1 MHSFKTLITTIA
13 SCTALSASFAWA
25 DLKNSEASGD
35 VCSPKIHFNIPNS
48 WDNAYLIIGN
58 TAIAFPRP
66 KLQDNGWTTI
76 DLASTKTNDD
86 IYFYINGVNKNDCND
101 GKCATKNGVN
111 VKPNNAR
118 TEGFSCK
125 DVGTEGEIWIQE
137 HPDVSKKGQVYVTT
151 QKPNIKE
158 LYVFTPDNWTWKV
171 SPPIIEEDGKPRE
184 MQVDTEHCGWYFRR
198 YIDEPLP
205 QNVIIYSKNDPSKK
219 RAIGMGG
226 EKALNEGVAAEPIEL
241 ADLFELFET
250 VPDYYGAVYF
260 LADESQADA
269 LGGDTYGW
277 SATRPSEAVGNC
289 SFSTAFIIYDTDA
302 SLHPSFSCWGQG
314 GEGCQAASGTAA
326 QGVDKQTA
334 LKAIN
339 DCMGVTTGIVEST
352 LDKTTKKPKLSAA
365 GKKCFIDEKYFN
377 QLFNY
382 TEGVN
387 EMSCYNMNFTRTN
400 NGKWEFD
407 SDNITS
413 YGLKT
418 LVQGGFYP
426 VEATTDA
433 VIKFADTLQKPL
445 PAARTKRTAEG
456 PVYWGPELRKTDPT
470 EQLPI
475 INLFCNGAGWDKGFN
490 CNGLFADGES
500 TESFVKEKLNLDQ
513 QACVFGWSC
522 DDEASAPE
530 GWPVFAIGTETKAAQ
545 GANATHRW
553 TSEVGKE
560 GNGGRNQHFCAET
573 HATFRFS
580 KGLNFSISGNDDIW
594 VFIDNKLAIDIG
606 GTHLTAPGYV
616 DLDKFM
622 PNAIVDSLYDIDI
635 FTCDRRTTSSNL
647 SIKTNIVLANSPEHV
662 LSLTNPDHID
672 TLQKY
677 RQNYD
682 KRYTICYNSTLT
694 FPCFITS
701 SKDVSICKDP
711 RYDRFVEKYTFLFSK
726 DKTGQDSTQTLISEA
741 EFEANP
747 KQICEGD
754 ICGFDVTIPG
764 LPIINEEKLKEVYA
778 PGQYYFVIKIG
789 GDTKAIDVN
798 LENTMGVANRK
809 IALDETSFNVMKTG
823 MLEFAIVTSE
833 PNNTNRYAVMDMK
846 GQVIT
851 AGILNNSTTRVKVP
865 TTGSYIVKVGT
876 DYKRVN
882 VK

>member
-58 TAIAFPRP
+58 TAIAFPKP
-66 KLQDNGWTTI
+66 KLSDNGWTVI
-76 DLASTKTNDD
+76 DLGKTKTNDD
-86 IYFYINGVNKNDCND
+86 IYFYINGVDKNECSS

-158 LYVFTPDNWTWKV
+158 FYVFMPDNWTWKA
-171 SPPIIEEDGKPRE
+171 STPIIDEDGKPRE

-205 QNVIIYSKNDPSKK
+205 QNVIIYSKNDPNKK
-219 RAIGMGG
+219 RVIGMGG
-226 EKALNEGVAAEPIEL
+226 EKALNEGKAAEPIVL
-241 ADLFELFET
+241 AGLFELFKT
-250 VPDYYGAVYF
+250 DRDYHDAVYF
-260 LADESQADA
+260 LADEKQADA
-269 LGGDTYGW
+269 LGVHSYGW
-277 SATRPSEAVGNC
+277 SASQPAGAVGNC
-289 SFSTAFIIYDTDA
+289 SFRTAFIIYDTDA

-387 EMSCYNMNFTRTN
+387 EMSCYDMSFTRTN

-418 LVQGGFYP
+418 AVQGGFYP
-426 VEATTDA
+426 VEATTDK
-433 VIKFADTLQKPL
+433 ILRYADSLQKPL

-573 HATFRFS
+573 HATFRFN

-647 SIKTNIVLANSPEHV
+647 SINTNIVLANVGHILESLVDSKITDSLAMNKNYRISYEGSLPCMASPRDAKIVEIKPNTF
-662 LSLTNPDHID
+662 SLEKPA
-672 TLQKY
+672 
-677 RQNYD
+677 
-682 KRYTICYNSTLT
+682 
-694 FPCFITS
+694 FIFT
-701 SKDVSICKDP
+701 
-711 RYDRFVEKYTFLFSK
+711 K
-726 DKTGQDSTQTLISEA
+726 DKTGKDSTQTLISET

-754 ICGFDVTIPG
+754 ICGFDVSTPG
-764 LPIINEEKLKEVYA
+764 LPIINEEKLKQVYA
-778 PGQYYFVIKIG
+778 PGQYYFVVKIG
-789 GDTKAIDVN
+789 GDTKAIDVY

-846 GQVIT
+846 GQVLS
-851 AGILNNSTTRVKVP
+851 AGTLISNETRVKVP
-865 TTGSYIVKVGT
+865 TAGSYIVKVGT

>member
-1 MHSFKTLITTIA
+1 MRSFKTLITTIA

-86 IYFYINGVNKNDCND
+86 VYFYINGVNKNDCND

-111 VKPNNAR
+111 VRPNNAR

-125 DVGTEGEIWIQE
+125 DIGANGEIWIQE

-158 LYVFTPDNWTWKV
+158 FYVFMPDNWTWKA
-171 SPPIIEEDGKPRE
+171 STPIIEEDGKPRE

-205 QNVIIYSKNDPSKK
+205 QNVIIYSKNDPNKK
-219 RAIGMGG
+219 RVIGMGG
-226 EKALNEGVAAEPIEL
+226 EKALNEGNTAEPIAL
-241 ADLFELFET
+241 SDLFELFEQS
-250 VPDYYGAVYF
+250 PDYYGAVYF

-277 SATRPSEAVGNC
+277 SATRPSGAVGNC
-289 SFSTAFIIYDTDA
+289 SFITAFIIYDTDA

-314 GEGCQAASGTAA
+314 GEGCQAANGTAA

-387 EMSCYNMNFTRTN
+387 EMSCYDMSFTRTN

-418 LVQGGFYP
+418 LVRGGFYP
-426 VEATTDA
+426 VEATTDK
-433 VIKFADTLQKPL
+433 ILRYADSLQKPL

-530 GWPVFAIGTETKAAQ
+530 GWSVFAIGTETKATQ
-545 GANATHRW
+545 GANVTHRW
-553 TSEVGKE
+553 TSEVGKD

-573 HATFRFS
+573 HAIFRFS

-616 DLDKFM
+616 NLDKFM

-647 SIKTNIVLANSPEHV
+647 SIKTNIVLANVGDILESLVDSKITDSLAMNKNYRISYGGSLPCMASPRDAKIVEIKPNTF
-662 LSLTNPDHID
+662 SLEKPA
-672 TLQKY
+672 
-677 RQNYD
+677 
-682 KRYTICYNSTLT
+682 
-694 FPCFITS
+694 FIFT
-701 SKDVSICKDP
+701 
-711 RYDRFVEKYTFLFSK
+711 K
-726 DKTGQDSTQTLISEA
+726 DKTGKDSTQTLISEA
-741 EFEANP
+741 DFEANP
-747 KQICEGD
+747 KQICEGN
-754 ICGFDVTIPG
+754 ICGFDVSTPG
-764 LPIINEEKLKEVYA
+764 LPIINEEKLKQVYA
-778 PGQYYFVIKIG
+778 PGQYYLVVKIG

-809 IALDETSFNVMKTG
+809 IALDEPSFNVMKTG

-846 GQVIT
+846 GQVLS
-851 AGILNNSTTRVKVP
+851 AGTLICNETRVKVP
-865 TTGSYIVKVGT
+865 TAGSYIVKVGT

>member
-1 MHSFKTLITTIA
+1 MNTFKTLMMSIVA
-13 SCTALSASFAWA
+13 CTALSASFAWA

-118 TEGFSCK
+118 TEGFACK

-158 LYVFTPDNWTWKV
+158 FFIFLPDNAMWLAST
-171 SPPIIEEDGKPRE
+171 PIIEENGKSHE
-184 MQVDTEHCGWYFRR
+184 MEMDADHCGWYVRR
-198 YIDEPLP
+198 YVDEPVP
-205 QNVIIYSKNDPSKK
+205 DSVIIYSKNDPNKK

-226 EKALNEGVAAEPIEL
+226 EKALNEGKAAEPIVL

-250 VPDYYGAVYF
+250 APDYSDAVYF
-260 LADESQADA
+260 LADEIQAEA
-269 LGGDTYGW
+269 LGSDTYGW
-277 SATRPSEAVGNC
+277 SASQPAGAVGNC
-289 SFSTAFIIYDTDA
+289 SFITAFIIYDTDA

-326 QGVDKQTA
+326 QGVDKATA

-365 GKKCFIDEKYFN
+365 GKKCFMDEKYFN

-387 EMSCYNMNFTRTN
+387 EMSCYNMSFTRTN

-407 SDNITS
+407 SDNIAS

-418 LVQGGFYP
+418 PVKGGFYP
-426 VEATTDA
+426 VEAISDA
-433 VIKFADTLQKPL
+433 DILSADSLQKPL
-445 PAARTKRTAEG
+445 SAARTKRTAEG
-456 PVYWGPELRKTDPT
+456 PVYWGPELRKKDLT
-470 EQLPI
+470 EQVPV
-475 INLFCNGAGWDKGFN
+475 INLICNGPGWDKGYS

-500 TESFVKEKLNLDQ
+500 TESFVKEKLNLDP

-522 DDEASAPE
+522 DDEGSAPE
-530 GWPVFAIGTETKAAQ
+530 GWSVYAIGTETKSKQTQ
-545 GANATHRW
+545 GENVTHRW
-553 TSEVGKE
+553 TSEVGKD

-580 KGLNFSISGNDDIW
+580 KGLKFSISGNDDIW

-647 SIKTNIVLANSPEHV
+647 SIKTNISLDNTGSGLFSSVDSKILDS
-662 LSLTNPDHID
+662 LSMNE
-672 TLQKY
+672 KY
-677 RQNYD
+677 RIGFKKYSTCHMVSPRD
-682 KRYTICYNSTLT
+682 AKIVEYKTPTCCSTITED
-694 FPCFITS
+694 I
-701 SKDVSICKDP
+701 
-711 RYDRFVEKYTFLFSK
+711 KYMLSK
-726 DKTGQDSTQTLISEA
+726 DKTGKDPAQIIISEA
-741 EFEANP
+741 DFEAYPIQFNGG
-747 KQICEGD
+747 IN
-754 ICGFDVTIPG
+754 VTNKTAPV
-764 LPIINEEKLKEVYA
+764 INDSILA
-778 PGQYYFVIKIG
+778 TCLRIGTYYLIMDIG
-789 GDTKAIDVN
+789 GETKAIEID
-798 LENTMGVANRK
+798 LAKAMGAANRR
-809 IALDETSFNVMKTG
+809 IALDEPSFNVMKTG
-823 MLEFAIVTSE
+823 MLEFAIVTSK
-833 PNNTNRYAVMDMK
+833 PNNTNRYAIMDMN
-846 GQVIT
+846 GQVLS
-851 AGILNNSTTRVKVP
+851 AGMLNSGETRVKVP
-865 TTGSYIVKVGT
+865 TAGSYIVKVGT

>member
-1 MHSFKTLITTIA
+1 MRSFKTLITTIA

-86 IYFYINGVNKNDCND
+86 VYFYINGVNKNDCND
-101 GKCATKNGVN
+101 GKCVTRNGVN
-111 VKPNNAR
+111 VRPNNAR
-118 TEGFSCK
+118 IEGFSCK
-125 DVGTEGEIWIQE
+125 DVGADGEIWIQE
-137 HPDVSKKGQVYVTT
+137 HPDVSKNGQVYVTT

-158 LYVFTPDNWTWKV
+158 FYVFMPNNRTWKA
-171 SPPIIEEDGKPRE
+171 STPIIEEDGKARE
-184 MQVDTEHCGWYFRR
+184 MEFDTDHCGWYFRR

-205 QNVIIYSKNDPSKK
+205 QNVIIYSKNDPNKK
-219 RAIGMGG
+219 RAIGKGG
-226 EKALNEGVAAEPIEL
+226 EKALNEGIAAEPIEL
-241 ADLFELFET
+241 SIYFELFEQD
-250 VPDYYGAVYF
+250 PNYHGALYF
-260 LADESQADA
+260 VADEKQVETLPSDEPGWWTQQP
-269 LGGDTYGW
+269 GITGDCAFYT
-277 SATRPSEAVGNC
+277 S
-289 SFSTAFIIYDTDA
+289 FIIYDTDA

-387 EMSCYNMNFTRTN
+387 EMSCYDMSFTRTK

-418 LVQGGFYP
+418 LVRGGFYP
-426 VEATTDA
+426 VEAKED
-433 VIKFADTLQKPL
+433 KDLHYADTLQKPL

-470 EQLPI
+470 EQLPV

-522 DDEASAPE
+522 DYEASAPE
-530 GWPVFAIGTETKAAQ
+530 GWSVFAIGTETKATQ

-553 TSEVGKE
+553 TSEVGKD

-573 HATFRFS
+573 HAIFRFS

-647 SIKTNIVLANSPEHV
+647 SINTNIVLANVGDILESLVDSKITDSLAMNKNYRISYGGSLPCMASPRDAKIVEIKPNTF
-662 LSLTNPDHID
+662 SLEKPA
-672 TLQKY
+672 
-677 RQNYD
+677 
-682 KRYTICYNSTLT
+682 
-694 FPCFITS
+694 FIFT
-701 SKDVSICKDP
+701 
-711 RYDRFVEKYTFLFSK
+711 K

-809 IALDETSFNVMKTG
+809 ITLDVSSFNVMKTG
-823 MLEFAIVTSE
+823 TLEFAIMTSE

-846 GQVIT
+846 GQVLS
-851 AGILNNSTTRVKVP
+851 AGMLNSGETRVKVP
-865 TTGSYIVKVGT
+865 TAGSYIVKVGT

-882 VK
+882 IGQ

>member
-25 DLKNSEASGD
+25 DLKKSETSGD
-35 VCSPKIHFNIPNS
+35 VCSPKIHFKLLES
-48 WDNAYLIIGN
+48 RDNAYLIIAN

-66 KLQDNGWTTI
+66 KLADNGWATI

-86 IYFYINGVNKNDCND
+86 VYFYINGVNKSDCND
-101 GKCATKNGVN
+101 GKCVTKNGVN
-111 VKPNNAR
+111 VRPNNAR

-125 DVGTEGEIWIQE
+125 DIGAGGEIWIQE
-137 HPDVSKKGQVYVTT
+137 HPDSKKKGQVYVTT
-151 QKPNIKE
+151 QKPNIKDFS
-158 LYVFTPDNWTWKV
+158 VFLPENGKWV
-171 SPPIIEEDGKPRE
+171 ASVPIIEEDGKARE
-184 MQVDTEHCGWYFRR
+184 MELDTEHCGWYFRR

-205 QNVIIYSKNDPSKK
+205 TKVIIYSKNDPNKK
-219 RAIGMGG
+219 RAIGVGG
-226 EKALNEGVAAEPIEL
+226 EKALNEGKAAEPIEL
-241 ADLFELFET
+241 STYFELFEQD
-250 VPDYYGAVYF
+250 PHYYGSLYF
-260 LADESQADA
+260 VADEKQAEYLPSDQP
-269 LGGDTYGW
+269 GW
-277 SATRPSEAVGNC
+277 YTEQPNITGYC
-289 SFSTAFIIYDTDA
+289 SFITSFIIYDTDA

-326 QGVDKQTA
+326 QGVDKATA

-387 EMSCYNMNFTRTN
+387 EMSCYDMSFTRTK

-426 VEATTDA
+426 VEATEDRDLLY
-433 VIKFADTLQKPL
+433 ADSLQKPL

-456 PVYWGPELRKTDPT
+456 PVYWGSELRKTDPT
-470 EQLPI
+470 EHLPV

-530 GWPVFAIGTETKAAQ
+530 GWPVFAIGTETKTAQ
-545 GANATHRW
+545 GVNATHRW
-553 TSEVGKE
+553 TSEVGKD

-573 HATFRFS
+573 HATFRFN

-635 FTCDRRTTSSNL
+635 FSCDRRTTSSNL
-647 SIKTNIVLANSPEHV
+647 SIKTNIPLANTGDILKSLVDSKIIDSLSMNKNYRIGYEVSLPCIASPRNAKIVEIK
-662 LSLTNPDHID
+662 PK
-672 TLQKY
+672 TLFE
-677 RQNYD
+677 D
-682 KRYTICYNSTLT
+682 IT
-694 FPCFITS
+694 F
-701 SKDVSICKDP
+701 V
-711 RYDRFVEKYTFLFSK
+711 FSK
-726 DKTGQDSTQTLISEA
+726 DKLGQDSTQTLISEA
-741 EFEANP
+741 EFKANP
-747 KQICEGD
+747 KQVCEGD
-754 ICGFDVTIPG
+754 ICGIDVTRSG
-764 LPIINEEKLKEVYA
+764 SPIINEEKLKQVYA
-778 PGQYYFVIKIG
+778 PGQYYLVIKIG
-789 GDTKAIDVN
+789 GDTKAINVN
-798 LENTMGVANRK
+798 LENKMGFVNRK
-809 IALDETSFNVMKTG
+809 IALDEPSFNVLKTG
-823 MLEFAIVTSE
+823 TLEFAIVTSE
-833 PNNTNRYAVMDMK
+833 LSNTKRYAVMDMK

-851 AGILNNSTTRVKVP
+851 AGVLNNSTTRIKVP
-865 TTGSYIVKVGT
+865 TVGSYIVKVGT
-876 DYKRVN
+876 NYKQVN

>member
-1 MHSFKTLITTIA
+1 MNSFKTLMMSIA
-13 SCTALSASFAWA
+13 ACTALSASFAWA
-25 DLKNSEASGD
+25 DLKKSETGNE
-35 VCSPKIHFNIPNS
+35 VCSPKIHFKIPDG
-48 WDNAYLIIGN
+48 WANAYLMVAE
-58 TAIAFPRP
+58 TAIAFPNP
-66 KLQDNGWTTI
+66 KLSDNGWTVI
-76 DLASTKTNDD
+76 DLGKTKTNDD
-86 IYFYINGVNKNDCND
+86 IYFYINGVDKNECSS
-101 GKCATKNGVN
+101 GKCVTRNGVN
-111 VKPNNAR
+111 VRPNNAR
-118 TEGFSCK
+118 IEGFSCK
-125 DVGTEGEIWIQE
+125 DVGTDGEIWIQE
-137 HPDVSKKGQVYVTT
+137 HPNLQKEGQVYVTT

-158 LYVFTPDNWTWKV
+158 FFVFLPNNAMWLAST
-171 SPPIIEEDGKPRE
+171 PIIEENGKSHE
-184 MQVDTEHCGWYFRR
+184 MEMDADHCGWFVRR
-198 YIDEPLP
+198 YIDEPVP
-205 QNVIIYSKNDPSKK
+205 DSVIIYSKNDPNKK

-226 EKALNEGVAAEPIEL
+226 EKALNEGKAAEPIVL

-250 VPDYYGAVYF
+250 APDYSDAVYF
-260 LADESQADA
+260 LADEIQAEA
-269 LGGDTYGW
+269 LGSDTYGW
-277 SATRPSEAVGNC
+277 SASQPAGAVGNC
-289 SFSTAFIIYDTDA
+289 SFITAFIIYDTDA
-302 SLHPSFSCWGQG
+302 NLHPSFSCWSES

-387 EMSCYNMNFTRTN
+387 EMSCYDMSFTRTN

-418 LVQGGFYP
+418 LVRGGFYP
-426 VEATTDA
+426 VEATTDRDLRY
-433 VIKFADTLQKPL
+433 ADSLQKAL

-456 PVYWGPELRKTDPT
+456 PVYWGPELRKKDLT
-470 EQLPI
+470 EQVPVIDLI
-475 INLFCNGAGWDKGFN
+475 CNGPGWDKGYS

-522 DDEASAPE
+522 DDEGSAPE
-530 GWPVFAIGTETKAAQ
+530 GWSVYAIGTETSSKQTQ
-545 GANATHRW
+545 GGNVTHRW
-553 TSEVGKE
+553 TSEVGKD

-580 KGLNFSISGNDDIW
+580 KGLKFSISGNDDIW

-647 SIKTNIVLANSPEHV
+647 SIKTNIPLANTGDILESLVDSKITDSLAMNKNYRISYGGSLPCMASPRDAKIVEIKPNTF
-662 LSLTNPDHID
+662 SLEKPA
-672 TLQKY
+672 
-677 RQNYD
+677 
-682 KRYTICYNSTLT
+682 
-694 FPCFITS
+694 FIFT
-701 SKDVSICKDP
+701 
-711 RYDRFVEKYTFLFSK
+711 K
-726 DKTGQDSTQTLISEA
+726 DKTGKDSTQTLISET

-754 ICGFDVTIPG
+754 ICGFDVSTPG
-764 LPIINEEKLKEVYA
+764 LPIINEEKLKQVYA
-778 PGQYYFVIKIG
+778 PGQYYLVFKIG

-798 LENTMGVANRK
+798 LENTMGIANRK
-809 IALDETSFNVMKTG
+809 IALDEPSFNVMKTG

-833 PNNTNRYAVMDMK
+833 PNNADHYAVMDMK
-846 GQVIT
+846 GQVLS
-851 AGILNNSTTRVKVP
+851 AGMLNSGETRVKVP
-865 TTGSYIVKVGT
+865 TAGSYIVKVGAN
-876 DYKRVN
+876 YKRVN
-882 VK
+882 VGQ

>member
-1 MHSFKTLITTIA
+1 MRSFKTLITTIA

-86 IYFYINGVNKNDCND
+86 VYFYINGVNKNDCND
-101 GKCATKNGVN
+101 GKCVTRNGVN
-111 VKPNNAR
+111 VRPNNAR
-118 TEGFSCK
+118 IEGFSCK
-125 DVGTEGEIWIQE
+125 DVGADGEIWIQE
-137 HPDVSKKGQVYVTT
+137 HPDVSKNGQVYVTT

-158 LYVFTPDNWTWKV
+158 FYVFMPNNRTWKA
-171 SPPIIEEDGKPRE
+171 STPIIEEDGKARE
-184 MQVDTEHCGWYFRR
+184 MEFDTDHCGWYFRR

-205 QNVIIYSKNDPSKK
+205 QNVIIYSKNDPNKK
-219 RAIGMGG
+219 RAIGKGG
-226 EKALNEGVAAEPIEL
+226 EKALNEGIAAEPIEL
-241 ADLFELFET
+241 SIYFELFEQD
-250 VPDYYGAVYF
+250 PNYHGALYF
-260 LADESQADA
+260 VADEKQVETLPSDEPGWWTQQP
-269 LGGDTYGW
+269 GITGDCAFYT
-277 SATRPSEAVGNC
+277 S
-289 SFSTAFIIYDTDA
+289 FIIYDTDA

-387 EMSCYNMNFTRTN
+387 EMSCYDMSFTRTK

-418 LVQGGFYP
+418 LVRGGFYP
-426 VEATTDA
+426 VEAKED
-433 VIKFADTLQKPL
+433 KDLHYADTLQKPL

-470 EQLPI
+470 EQLPV

-530 GWPVFAIGTETKAAQ
+530 GWSVFAIGTETKATQ

-553 TSEVGKE
+553 TSEVGKD

-573 HATFRFS
+573 HAIFRFS

-647 SIKTNIVLANSPEHV
+647 SINTNIVLANVGDILESLVDSKITDSLAMNKNYRISYGGSLPCMASPRDAKIVEIKPNTF
-662 LSLTNPDHID
+662 SLEKPA
-672 TLQKY
+672 
-677 RQNYD
+677 
-682 KRYTICYNSTLT
+682 
-694 FPCFITS
+694 FIFT
-701 SKDVSICKDP
+701 
-711 RYDRFVEKYTFLFSK
+711 K

-809 IALDETSFNVMKTG
+809 ITLDVSSFNVMKTG
-823 MLEFAIVTSE
+823 TLEFAIMTSE

-846 GQVIT
+846 GQVLS
-851 AGILNNSTTRVKVP
+851 AGMLNSGETRVKVP
-865 TTGSYIVKVGT
+865 TAGSYIVKVGT

-882 VK
+882 IGQ

>member
-1 MHSFKTLITTIA
+1 MRSFKTLITTIA

-76 DLASTKTNDD
+76 DLASAKTNDD
-86 IYFYINGVNKNDCND
+86 VYFYINGVNKNDCND

-158 LYVFTPDNWTWKV
+158 FYVFMPDNWTWKA
-171 SPPIIEEDGKPRE
+171 STPIIEEDGKPRE

-205 QNVIIYSKNDPSKK
+205 QNVIIYSKNDPNKK
-219 RAIGMGG
+219 RVIGMGG
-226 EKALNEGVAAEPIEL
+226 EKALNEGNTAEPIAL
-241 ADLFELFET
+241 SDLFELFEQS
-250 VPDYYGAVYF
+250 PDYYGAVYF
-260 LADESQADA
+260 LAEESQADA

-277 SATRPSEAVGNC
+277 SATRPSGAVGNC
-289 SFSTAFIIYDTDA
+289 SFITAFIIYDTDA

-387 EMSCYNMNFTRTN
+387 EMSCYDMSFTRTN

-426 VEATTDA
+426 VEATEDRDL
-433 VIKFADTLQKPL
+433 FYADSQQKPL

-522 DDEASAPE
+522 DDEVSAPE

-573 HATFRFS
+573 HATFRFN

-647 SIKTNIVLANSPEHV
+647 SINTNIVLANVGDILESLVDSKITDSLAMNKNYRISYGGSLPCMASPRDAKIVEIKPNTF
-662 LSLTNPDHID
+662 SLEKPA
-672 TLQKY
+672 
-677 RQNYD
+677 
-682 KRYTICYNSTLT
+682 
-694 FPCFITS
+694 FIFT
-701 SKDVSICKDP
+701 
-711 RYDRFVEKYTFLFSK
+711 K
-726 DKTGQDSTQTLISEA
+726 DKTGKDSTQTLISEA
-741 EFEANP
+741 EFETNP
-747 KQICEGD
+747 KQICEGN
-754 ICGFDVTIPG
+754 ICGFDVSSPNT
-764 LPIINEEKLKEVYA
+764 PIINEEKLKQVYA
-778 PGQYYFVIKIG
+778 PGQYYLVVKIG

-798 LENTMGVANRK
+798 LENTMGVMNRQ
-809 IALDETSFNVMKTG
+809 IALNEHSFNVLKTG
-823 MLEFAIVTSE
+823 TLEFAIVTSE
-833 PNNTNRYAVMDMK
+833 LSNTKHYAVMDMK

-851 AGILNNSTTRVKVP
+851 AGVLNNSTTRIKVP
-865 TTGSYIVKVGT
+865 TVGSYIVKVGT
-876 DYKRVN
+876 NYKQVN

>member
-1 MHSFKTLITTIA
+1 MNSFKTLMMSIA
-13 SCTALSASFAWA
+13 ACTALSASFAWA
-25 DLKNSEASGD
+25 DLKKSETGNE
-35 VCSPKIHFNIPNS
+35 VCSPKIHFKIPDG
-48 WDNAYLIIGN
+48 WANAYLMVAE
-58 TAIAFPRP
+58 TAIAFPNP
-66 KLQDNGWTTI
+66 KLSDNGWTVI
-76 DLASTKTNDD
+76 DLGKTKTNDD
-86 IYFYINGVNKNDCND
+86 IYFYINGVDKNDCTS
-101 GKCATKNGVN
+101 GKCVTRNGVN
-111 VKPNNAR
+111 VRPNNAR
-118 TEGFSCK
+118 IEGFSCK
-125 DVGTEGEIWIQE
+125 DVGADGEIWIQE
-137 HPDVSKKGQVYVTT
+137 HPDLQKEGQVYVTT

-158 LYVFTPDNWTWKV
+158 FFVFLPDNAMWLT
-171 SPPIIEEDGKPRE
+171 STPIIEEDGKPHE
-184 MQVDTEHCGWYFRR
+184 MEIDADHCGWYVRR
-198 YIDEPLP
+198 YVDEALP
-205 QNVIIYSKNDPSKK
+205 QSVIIYRKNDSGKK

-226 EKALNEGVAAEPIEL
+226 EKALNEGKAAEPI
-241 ADLFELFET
+241 DLSQMLELFKED
-250 VPDYYGAVYF
+250 PAYNGAVYF
-260 LADESQADA
+260 LADEAQADA
-269 LGGDTYGW
+269 LGSDTYGW
-277 SATRPSEAVGNC
+277 SASQPAGAVGNC

-302 SLHPSFSCWGQG
+302 SLHPSFSCWSES

-326 QGVDKQTA
+326 QGVDKATA

-365 GKKCFIDEKYFN
+365 GKKCFMDEKYFN

-387 EMSCYNMNFTRTN
+387 EMSCYDMSFTRTN

-418 LVQGGFYP
+418 LVRGGFYP
-426 VEATTDA
+426 VEATTDN
-433 VIKFADTLQKPL
+433 ILRYADSLQKPL

-456 PVYWGPELRKTDPT
+456 PVYWGPELRKKDLT
-470 EQLPI
+470 EQVPI

-530 GWPVFAIGTETKAAQ
+530 GWPVFAIGTETKVAQ

-553 TSEVGKE
+553 TSEVGKD

-573 HATFRFS
+573 HATFRFN

-647 SIKTNIVLANSPEHV
+647 SIKTNISLANTGDILESLVDSKILDSLAMNKNYRIGYKRGSLPCVSSPR
-662 LSLTNPDHID
+662 DAMI
-672 TLQKY
+672 
-677 RQNYD
+677 
-682 KRYTICYNSTLT
+682 
-694 FPCFITS
+694 
-701 SKDVSICKDP
+701 
-711 RYDRFVEKYTFLFSK
+711 VEKPMRSSTITEDIKYMLSK
-726 DKTGQDSTQTLISEA
+726 DKTGKDPAQIIISEA
-741 EFEANP
+741 DFEANP
-747 KQICEGD
+747 IQCDGGIN
-754 ICGFDVTIPG
+754 VTNKTMPV
-764 LPIINEEKLKEVYA
+764 INDSVLA
-778 PGQYYFVIKIG
+778 TCLRAGTYYLIVDIG
-789 GDTKAIDVN
+789 GETKAIEID
-798 LENTMGVANRK
+798 LAKTMGVANRR
-809 IALDETSFNVMKTG
+809 IALDAPLFNVMKTG

-833 PNNTNRYAVMDMK
+833 PNNADHYTVMDMK
-846 GQVIT
+846 GQVLS
-851 AGILNNSTTRVKVP
+851 AGTLISNETRVKVP
-865 TTGSYIVKVGT
+865 TAGSYIVKVGAN
-876 DYKRVN
+876 YKRVN
-882 VK
+882 IGQ